1 MDDFEDFALT
11 NEMLEKV
18 LGGANM
24 NGNIKKIIFNGDN
37 LAEQIRRQSDSCR
50 CSCNRY
56 NGSGAGAGS

>member
-24 NGNIKKIIFNGDN
+24 NGNKYIQ
-37 LAEQIRRQSDSCR
+37 LSDGLWVYIPDG
-50 CSCNRY
+50 N
-56 NGSGAGAGS
+56 ND